1 MLGGMDTTVVQ
12 QQDIQA
18 VRIRL
23 RECVNKDLEIVGIQV
38 RQFQKE
44 ALTTARGHRAIHVEP
59 LEDVLDGAYRLYA
72 TRSQPAAT
80 DGEEAKAALI
90 LAEDPYWSGIGRWNS
105 GLELRTALSLEGR
118 ECFRVFLCGLVEA
131 L

>member
-12 QQDIQA
+12 QQDIEA

-44 ALTTARGHRAIHVEP
+44 ALTTGRGHRTIHVEP
-59 LEDVLDGAYRLYA
+59 LEDVLDRAYGLYT

-80 DGEEAKAALI
+80 DGQEAKAALI
-90 LAEDPYWSGIGRWNS
+90 LTEDPY
-105 GLELRTALSLEGR
+105 
-118 ECFRVFLCGLVEA
+118 
-131 L
+131 